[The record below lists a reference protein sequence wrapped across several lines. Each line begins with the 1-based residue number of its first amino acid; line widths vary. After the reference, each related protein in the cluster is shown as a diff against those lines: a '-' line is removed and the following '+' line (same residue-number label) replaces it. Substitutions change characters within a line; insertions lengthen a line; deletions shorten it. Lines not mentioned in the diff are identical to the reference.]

1 MGDLNG
7 ALHITATTISII
19 SCRSKIQDS
28 LSFWYR
34 LIRVVPGN
42 WQFCEA
48 WWSWPVI
55 LNLKFIWPING
66 EHAHQNQTVCKFLVL
81 CYKHASKTHRQWVVL
96 NAPCGSDGQI
106 FDITTMMLYKTAIR
120 IYQISGDTDLQVWTG
135 TSWETSTDSS

>member
-1 MGDLNG
+1 M
-7 ALHITATTISII
+7 
-19 SCRSKIQDS
+19 
-28 LSFWYR
+28 
-34 LIRVVPGN
+34 
-42 WQFCEA
+42 
-48 WWSWPVI
+48 I

-120 IYQISGDTDLQVWTG
+120 IYQISGDTDLQV
-135 TSWETSTDSS
+135 